1 MTVERPVYDVSAN
14 GPEER
19 AASGAEAGGEEV
31 KPGGGQGADRA
42 RPWVRTLDPTPT
54 VRGARE
60 GPALLPCL
68 PLRGRDLG
76 E

>member
-14 GPEER
+14 GPGER

-42 RPWVRTLDPTPT
+42 RPWVRTLDPTLDRK
-54 VRGARE
+54 RGQRRPS
-60 GPALLPCL
+60 PAALPASQWER
-68 PLRGRDLG
+68 PG
-76 E
+76 